1 MESRK
6 RDGGFMYRIGMFSK
20 LGRVTIKTL
29 HHYDEVGL
37 LTPAHVDEENGY
49 RYYTTDQLFRLN
61 EIVALRQMGFSIPEI
76 SAIVDGHNIAG
87 ILTQR
92 KAELENEA
100 QNVTDQLFRLHHYIN
115 ERKEGQ
121 KMNYQAAIKEIP
133 SYTVYSAK
141 YTIPN
146 YAALN
151 EIMPSLGEKV
161 GRANP
166 GIQCVEPD
174 YCFNVYLDG
183 EYRETDINV
192 EIYQAVTSRGKDSD
206 GVVFKDIPAVAAVSV
221 LHRGAYGKLGD
232 AYAYAMQWVEQ
243 NGYQIIDNV
252 RESYI
257 DGIWNK
263 DNVDDWLTE
272 IQVPVQKK

>member
-1 MESRK
+1 
-6 RDGGFMYRIGMFSK
+6 MYRIGMFSK
-20 LGRVTIKTL
+20 LGRVTVKTL

-37 LTPAHVDEENGY
+37 LAPAYVDEENGY
-49 RYYTTDQLFRLN
+49 RYYEAGQLIRLN

-76 SAIVDGHNIAG
+76 SAIVDGTNTAG
-87 ILTQR
+87 VLAQR
-92 KAELENEA
+92 KAELESEV
-100 QNVTDQLFRLHHYIN
+100 QNVTDQLFRLNYYIN
-115 ERKEGQ
+115 EQKEGQ
-121 KMNYQAAIKEIP
+121 IMNYQAVIKEVP
-133 SYTVYSAK
+133 AFTVFSAK

-151 EIMPSLGEKV
+151 EIMPALGEKV
-161 GRANP
+161 GKANP
-166 GIQCVEPD
+166 GIKCVEPD

-183 EYRETDINV
+183 EYRDTDINV
-192 EIYQAVTSRGKDSD
+192 EICQAVTSRGKDGD
-206 GVVFKDIPAVAAVSV
+206 GVVFKDIPAITAVSV
-221 LHRGAYGKLGD
+221 LHSGSYDKLGK

-263 DNVDDWLTE
+263 ENVKEWLTE
-272 IQVPVQKK
+272 IQVPIKKK

>member
-1 MESRK
+1 
-6 RDGGFMYRIGMFSK
+6 MYRIGMFSK

-37 LTPAHVDEENGY
+37 LTPSHVDEENGY
-49 RYYTTDQLFRLN
+49 RYYTTSQLFRLN

-92 KAELENEA
+92 KAELESEA
-100 QNVTDQLFRLHHYIN
+100 RNITDQLFRLNHYIN

-121 KMNYQAAIKEIP
+121 KMNYQAVIKEIP

-151 EIMPSLGEKV
+151 EIMPALGEKV
-161 GRANP
+161 GKANP
-166 GIQCVEPD
+166 GIKCVEPD

-192 EIYQAVTSRGKDSD
+192 EICQAVTSCGKDGD
-206 GVVFKDIPAVAAVSV
+206 GIVFKDIPAITAVSV
-221 LHRGAYGKLGD
+221 LHRGSYEKLGE

-243 NGYQIIDNV
+243 NGYQIIENV